1 MVDGRDEQVSPARVD
16 VVEGYE
22 FLGDTFERT
31 VDDKGR
37 IVLPAGPQRDA
48 YEGRAWITLYRGCLA
63 LWTRRSYGAYLRL
76 VEDQEEAEM
85 LPPRSLEAIRRSTAM
100 VTIDAQGRF
109 GLPAGMREA
118 RGIGG
123 HGSKVVVEGQGD
135 RLEIRAVDRPDEAM
149 PDPELVVGMT
159 KHR

>member
-1 MVDGRDEQVSPARVD
+1 MSEQHGEQLTPARVD
-16 VVEGYE
+16 EADGYE
-22 FLGDTFERT
+22 HFADTFERT

-48 YEGRAWITLYRGCLA
+48 YEGQAWISLYRGCLA
-63 LWTRRSYGAYLRL
+63 VWTRRSYGAYLRL
-76 VEDQEEAEM
+76 VEAQEEAEM
-85 LPPRSLEAIRRSTAM
+85 LPPRSLEAIRRSSSM
-100 VTIDAQGRF
+100 VTIDSQGRF
-109 GLPAGMREA
+109 GLPAAMRDA

-123 HGSKVVVEGQGD
+123 HGSKVIVEGQGD
-135 RLEIRAVDRPDEAM
+135 RLEIRAADRPDDAM